1 MSDESVSGPVRS
13 LGGGARASALHPAPR
28 LDCVS
33 KSKSKSFGVDV
44 DDGFDD
50 GFDDA
55 GDVDV
60 SRCDVV
66 VGCATTGG

>member
-1 MSDESVSGPVRS
+1 MRPSDRGRA
-13 LGGGARASALHPAPR
+13 GGKKRRRHST

-33 KSKSKSFGVDV
+33 NFEIGVDV

-50 GFDDA
+50 TDAGFDDA